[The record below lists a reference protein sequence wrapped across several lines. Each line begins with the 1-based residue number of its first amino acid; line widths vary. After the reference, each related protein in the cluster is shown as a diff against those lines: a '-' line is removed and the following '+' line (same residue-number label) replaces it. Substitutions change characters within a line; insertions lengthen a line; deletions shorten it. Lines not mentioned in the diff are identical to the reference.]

1 MKDFARYKRIIKFI
15 SAAVIV
21 ALETAI
27 YGYVWVN
34 YYNKILEFPFWRK
47 GNWLMMAVY
56 AILLMFFSHTYG
68 GYKIGFYKTWNVVY
82 SQILSVFFVN
92 VITYLQIRRNL

>member
-1 MKDFARYKRIIKFI
+1 MKDFTRYKRIIKFC
-15 SAAVIV
+15 SAAMIV

-27 YGYVWVN
+27 YGYVWIN
-34 YYNKILEFPFWRK
+34 YYNKILEFPFWRR

-68 GYKIGFYKTWNVVY
+68 CYKIGF
-82 SQILSVFFVN
+82 
-92 VITYLQIRRNL
+92 